1 MTPPVPLRLEID
13 GGPATADGLRH
24 LALVNYGHLT
34 VMQVRGRR
42 TRGLE
47 LHLAR
52 LDAANRELFGKGLDG
67 ELVRER
73 IRHALGDD
81 IEDAA
86 IRLVV
91 FQPWDANDVSILV
104 IVRRP
109 GGMPAGP
116 LSLRTV
122 GYQRPVA
129 HIKHVGSFGQMHFG
143 VAAEHAGFDD
153 ALLTAPDG
161 VISETAIANIGFF
174 DGASIV
180 WPDAPLL
187 EGITMQLL
195 ERTLAERGLPSRRR
209 TVRVADLASFDMAFV
224 GNSGGVAPVD
234 RVDDLTLPVDP
245 GLVTTL
251 TEAYESVP
259 WDLI

>member
-1 MTPPVPLRLEID
+1 MAPPAPLRLEID
-13 GGPATADGLRH
+13 GAPPTADGLWH
-24 LALVNYGHLT
+24 LAAVNYGHLT

-52 LDAANRELFGKGLDG
+52 LDAANRELFGSGLDG

-81 IEDAA
+81 IHDAT
-86 IRLVV
+86 IRLTV
-91 FQPWDANDVSILV
+91 FQPWGVGGVSMMV
-104 IVRRP
+104 IVRPP
-109 GGMPAGP
+109 GGMPAAPQG
-116 LSLRTV
+116 LRTV

-129 HIKHVGSFGQMHFG
+129 HIKHVGAFGQIHFG
-143 VAAEHAGFDD
+143 MAAGRAGFDD
-153 ALLTAPDG
+153 ALLTGPDG

-174 DGASIV
+174 DGASVV

-195 ERTLAERGLPSRRR
+195 ERTLAERGIPSRRR

-224 GNSGGVAPVD
+224 GNSGGVAPVG

-245 GLVTTL
+245 GLVKTL